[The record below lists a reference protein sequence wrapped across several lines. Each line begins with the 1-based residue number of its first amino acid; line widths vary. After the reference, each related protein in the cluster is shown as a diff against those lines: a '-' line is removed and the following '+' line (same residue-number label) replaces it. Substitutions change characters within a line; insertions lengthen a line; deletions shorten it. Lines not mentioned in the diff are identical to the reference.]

1 MKIADKETFD
11 LLERVAAKR
20 CGALKQMNHKTEKFQ
35 KERRRKLLS
44 GGEGVTDDCKSS
56 VLSR

>member
-20 CGALKQMNHKTEKFQ
+20 CGALKQMNHKTEKR
-35 KERRRKLLS
+35 KEEENSFLEVK
-44 GGEGVTDDCKSS
+44 E
-56 VLSR
+56 